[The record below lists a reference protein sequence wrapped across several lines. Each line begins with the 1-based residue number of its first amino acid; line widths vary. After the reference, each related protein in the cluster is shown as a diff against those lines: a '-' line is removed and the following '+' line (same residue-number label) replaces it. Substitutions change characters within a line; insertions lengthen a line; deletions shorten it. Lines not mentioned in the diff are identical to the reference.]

1 MSTSLVGIS
10 NKKNIPN
17 PVDLTAGD
25 YIITGGIQRALSTNT
40 GTDLINP
47 GDWDS
52 DANGNG

>member
-10 NKKNIPN
+10 NKKNILN
-17 PVDLTAGD
+17 PVDLTSGD
-25 YIITGGIQRALSTNT
+25 YIITGGIPRALSINSRA
-40 GTDLINP
+40 DSVNP